1 MPNIRTTKLYSRAI
15 EMLRRVEFQDRAFLE
30 QLVSSDVEQ
39 KNSYRFLLKDFSK
52 KYNTNND
59 GEELLDC
66 YKVIIYSSVEYISRY
81 PAPPSAKQGL
91 YRRMFALCE
100 AIGEQF
106 HIANYESFL
115 KELPVPVDRDLTIGI
130 IKELHERD
138 GVTKSDLASVFEVTP
153 RTAQTMIHR
162 LNGDQSNNP
171 LRIGGQIVR
180 IPIEHHKENGRS
192 DDRRFYTPNSMSPIV
207 FQLNLMQAATLLQ
220 SFHSNYEK
228 GNMIPLDMAIDT
240 WCQLS
245 EYVKERIKE
254 IFCSRDPEFAEFIEM
269 VEDGATSDTYRFM
282 TESEMM
288 VYGDSCADEQLTLA
302 WKGGMIC
309 DLILSAPQR
318 SWKRRRIHYD
328 FDRQLYYAVPADE
341 SNGERAYFSKSE
353 FVRLSESL

>member
-1 MPNIRTTKLYSRAI
+1 MRAL
-15 EMLRRVEFQDRAFLE
+15 EMLRRVEYTDRSFLE
-30 QLVSSDVEQ
+30 QLLASNQERE
-39 KNSYRFLLKDFSK
+39 NPYRSLLKHFSK
-52 KYNTNND
+52 QVTTTDEKT
-59 GEELLDC
+59 ELSGC
-66 YKVIIYSSVEYISRY
+66 YRAIIYASAEYISSY
-81 PAPPSAKQGL
+81 PAPAAAKQRL
-91 YRRMFALCE
+91 YQRLFALCE
-100 AIGEQF
+100 TVGEQYQ
-106 HIANYESFL
+106 IESYERLL
-115 KELPVPVDRDLTIGI
+115 KELPMPVDQDLTIEF
-130 IKELHERD
+130 IKELHVRD
-138 GVTKSDLASVFEVTP
+138 GVTKRDLASAFEVTTK
-153 RTAQTMIHR
+153 TAQTMIHR
-162 LNGDQSNNP
+162 LNGDQSQKP

-254 IFCSRDPEFAEFIEM
+254 IFCSRDTEFAEFIEM

-288 VYGDSCADEQLTLA
+288 EYGDSCADEQLTLA

-328 FDRQLYYAVPADE
+328 FDRKLYYAVPADE
-341 SNGERAYFSKSE
+341 PNGERAYFSKSE